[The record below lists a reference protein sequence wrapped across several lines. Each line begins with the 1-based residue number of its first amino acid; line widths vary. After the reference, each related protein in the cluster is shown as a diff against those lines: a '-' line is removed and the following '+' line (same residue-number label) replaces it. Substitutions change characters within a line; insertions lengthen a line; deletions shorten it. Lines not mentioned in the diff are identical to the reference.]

1 MAAIPVTAFAMADA
15 EGLVVGPRR
24 SEFRWRGHRVS
35 LPLGGRF
42 NVANALAAAT
52 AASALGIADDVVANG
67 LGSVPTVPGRFESVD
82 MGQPFAVVVDYAHT
96 PDGLSEVLATARQAA
111 AGARVLVVFGC
122 GGDRDATK
130 RPRMGAIAATLAD
143 LAVVTSDNP
152 RQEDP
157 AAIISAVTSEI
168 PPDAG
173 ADVVVEPDRRAAI
186 ALALGRAR
194 PGDVVVI
201 AGKGHETT
209 QTVGVEV
216 RPFDDRVV
224 AREMLE
230 AMA

>member
-1 MAAIPVTAFAMADA
+1 
-15 EGLVVGPRR
+15 
-24 SEFRWRGHRVS
+24 
-35 LPLGGRF
+35 
-42 NVANALAAAT
+42 
-52 AASALGIADDVVANG
+52 
-67 LGSVPTVPGRFESVD
+67 
-82 MGQPFAVVVDYAHT
+82 
-96 PDGLSEVLATARQAA
+96 
-111 AGARVLVVFGC
+111 VVFGC

-130 RPRMGAIAATLAD
+130 RPRMGAIAAELSD